1 MRCVGRASAT
11 AGWRRRRGGCP
22 AQEDSRHH
30 GVDPGGPSYCHRDV
44 AGVGNVDVDVVPGAL
59 LEVCRDVGGPGTRP
73 VVDGYRLPPADS
85 VPVHDIYMD
94 GPAVRGREAEME
106 SAQVCVLE
114 RGGMAGGGARCLQ
127 SLDRGCSIAPEVA
140 TALVEDKARSAQ

>member
-94 GPAVRGREAEME
+94 GPAVRGREAEVE
-106 SAQVCVLE
+106 SDLIAEIGRASCRE
-114 RGGMAGGGARCLQ
+114 RGWMGVVGG
-127 SLDRGCSIAPEVA
+127 E
-140 TALVEDKARSAQ
+140 